1 MLITYDIQIEYPL
14 VCVECMLQ
22 LKQSPNRTVISTYGK
37 WGGDQRSAKIL
48 FKFKDLNGNTH
59 TIINNN
65 QTANNNYIFG
75 NFTIQYC
82 CGCRSVSTINT
93 HTTNTH
99 THLFYNRLA
108 ANV

>member
-1 MLITYDIQIEYPL
+1 MCIRD
-14 VCVECMLQ
+14 
-22 LKQSPNRTVISTYGK
+22 RSTYGK

-48 FKFKDLNGNTH
+48 FKLKDLNGSTH

-82 CGCRSVSTINT
+82 CGYRSVSAINHNHVQS
-93 HTTNTH
+93 HTYI
-99 THLFYNRLA
+99 LSYVSLYCYNS
-108 ANV
+108 